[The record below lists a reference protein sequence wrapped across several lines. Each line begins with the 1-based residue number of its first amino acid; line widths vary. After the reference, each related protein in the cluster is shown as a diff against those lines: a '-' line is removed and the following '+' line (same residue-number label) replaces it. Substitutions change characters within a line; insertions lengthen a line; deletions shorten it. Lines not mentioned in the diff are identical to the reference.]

1 MRVSRALGAL
11 ALAAGLA
18 GVPPGLADEPR
29 YIGVPEPEEVTE
41 ADRARFVRSH
51 LEKGRALRREGRLE
65 MAEQALRRGL
75 SASPDDPPLRRELAR
90 VLEEL
95 GRDEEAAR
103 EREAADAIEPPP
115 PPPPDGP
122 LDLPSRNVLVVL
134 LPPARDAGPERLPRG
149 WPDGPVAQMLEQ
161 RLRARLPEATVVH
174 AEFETVA
181 AARDWLPRVSPRAVL
196 SLRVDRVY
204 CGDSIKDG
212 RFGMAWLRAA
222 VERPGAT
229 NSGPAWGRA
238 LVYDP
243 RGGPESCEREVTA
256 RALEQVLAL
265 EAVRAALAADPTDRS
280 SWSTAAIRTLFPG
293 LGASIDAEL
302 AAGHDILAQGRIAA
316 AAEAFRRAARID
328 PEDPVVRAYLHEA
341 EATLTLSRELSR
353 RRGSD
358 DAGVLD
364 PRFSLAQRAAAEAR
378 LVEEQRRREDMLAAL
393 AVMDEDVQLPD
404 ASVLARLQPVAIRDP
419 DAFGPT
425 LARRRAGGELEVRA
439 AYAPDGTLIARYY
452 FPFGEELPVLREE
465 DADRDG
471 HGDRWIAYAGNLRRE
486 IWEDGRDTGRPDV
499 RLVFS
504 AGGSRLL
511 RIELDRNGDGRP
523 ERILHYSGGMLTA
536 EARDT
541 DGDNDLDTFDRF
553 DSDGNVG
560 VREEDLDGDG
570 RIDVRSVYQ
579 AGKLVR
585 RYLVPTPG

>member
-1 MRVSRALGAL
+1 MRASLVVGAL
-11 ALAAGLA
+11 ALAAWLA
-18 GVPPGLADEPR
+18 GVPAGLAAEPR
-29 YIGVPEPEEVTE
+29 YVGVPEPEEVTE
-41 ADRARFVRSH
+41 ADRARFVRSN
-51 LEKGRALRREGRLE
+51 LENGRALRREGRLE
-65 MAEQALRRGL
+65 MAESVLRRGL
-75 SASPDDPPLRRELAR
+75 SVGPDNPALRRELAR

-95 GRDEEAAR
+95 GRGDEAAR
-103 EREAADAIEPPP
+103 ERDAADAIEPPP
-115 PPPPDGP
+115 PPPPDVP
-122 LDLPSRNVLVVL
+122 LGLPSRDVLVVL
-134 LPPARDAGPERLPRG
+134 LPPARDANTERLPRG
-149 WPDGPVAQMLEQ
+149 WPDGPVAEMLEQ
-161 RLRARLPEATVVH
+161 RLRTRLPEARVVH

-181 AARDWLPRVSPRAVL
+181 AARGWLPRVSPRAVL

-243 RGGPESCEREVTA
+243 RGPESCEREVTA
-256 RALEQVLAL
+256 RALEQVLVL
-265 EAVRAALAADPTDRS
+265 EAVQAALAAPATDRS
-280 SWSTAAIRTLFPG
+280 GWSTAAIRALFPG

-302 AAGHDILAQGRIAA
+302 AAGHEILAQGRVAA

-328 PEDPVVRAYLHEA
+328 PEDPVVRTYLREA
-341 EATLTLSRELSR
+341 EATLALSREISR

-358 DAGVLD
+358 DAGVLA

-378 LVEEQRRREDMLAAL
+378 LVEEQERREDMLAAL

-404 ASVLARLQPVAIRDP
+404 ASVLARLRPAAIRDP
-419 DAFGPT
+419 DAFGPA
-425 LARRRAGGELEVRA
+425 LARRRAGGEVRVRA
-439 AYAPDGTLIARYY
+439 AYAPDGSVIARYY

-465 DADRDG
+465 DTDNDG
-471 HGDRWIAYAGNLRRE
+471 QGDRWIAYAGNLRSE

-499 RLVFS
+499 RLVFG

-511 RIELDRNGDGRP
+511 RIELDRNGDGQP
-523 ERILHYSGGMLTA
+523 ERILNYSGGMLTA

-541 DGDNDLDTFDRF
+541 DGDNGLDTFDRF
-553 DSDGNVG
+553 DSDGNLG
-560 VREEDLDGDG
+560 LREEDLDGDG
-570 RIDVRSVYQ
+570 SIDVRSVYE

-585 RYLVPTPG
+585 RYLVSTPG

>member
-1 MRVSRALGAL
+1 
-11 ALAAGLA
+11 
-18 GVPPGLADEPR
+18 
-29 YIGVPEPEEVTE
+29 
-41 ADRARFVRSH
+41 
-51 LEKGRALRREGRLE
+51 
-65 MAEQALRRGL
+65 MAEHVLRRGL
-75 SASPDDPPLRRELAR
+75 SASPDNPPLRRELAR

-95 GRDEEAAR
+95 GRGDEAAR
-103 EREAADAIEPPP
+103 ERDAADAIEPPP
-115 PPPPDGP
+115 PPPPDVP
-122 LDLPSRNVLVVL
+122 LDLPSRDVLVVL
-134 LPPARDAGPERLPRG
+134 LPPARDVSSERLPRG
-149 WPDGPVAQMLEQ
+149 WPDGPVAEMLEQ

-222 VERPGAT
+222 VEQPGAT

-243 RGGPESCEREVTA
+243 RGPESCEREVTA

-265 EAVRAALAADPTDRS
+265 EAVRAALAAHPTDRS

-293 LGASIDAEL
+293 LGARIDAEL
-302 AAGHDILAQGRIAA
+302 AAGHNILAQGRIAA

-328 PEDPVVRAYLHEA
+328 PEDPVVRSYLREA
-341 EATLTLSRELSR
+341 EATLALSRELSR

-404 ASVLARLQPVAIRDP
+404 ASFLARLRPAAIRDP
-419 DAFGPT
+419 DAFGPA
-425 LARRRAGGELEVRA
+425 LARRRAGGEVQVRA
-439 AYAPDGTLIARYY
+439 AYAPDGTVIARYY
-452 FPFGEELPVLREE
+452 FPFGEQLPVLREE
-465 DADRDG
+465 DTDHDG
-471 HGDRWIAYAGNLRRE
+471 HGDRWIAYAGNLRSE
-486 IWEDGRDTGRPDV
+486 IWEGGRDTGRPDV
-499 RLVFS
+499 RLVFA

-511 RIELDRNGDGRP
+511 RIELDRDGDGRP
-523 ERILHYSGGMLTA
+523 ERILHYSGGVLSA

-541 DGDNDLDTFDRF
+541 DGDNSLDTFDRF

-560 VREEDLDGDG
+560 LREEDLDGDG
-570 RIDVRSVYQ
+570 SIDARSVYQ
-579 AGKLVR
+579 AGRLVR
-585 RYLVPTPG
+585 RYLVPTPE